1 VSGTPGGNPKPVPV
15 GVDEGALPPGEPFLV
30 DADVELLGHGV
41 DVPDVEVDQGV
52 RPGVARVLGEV
63 EPDIPARDRDEPGK
77 ARLELMLPL
86 LTKPRRPYQA
96 TARAASSTRRTGT
109 TSSSTMPRV
118 DESPKRRVVPGSPA
132 PRSVRCDTIRG
143 MEASRIGPLGSPYV
157 ATCR

>member
-30 DADVELLGHGV
+30 DPDVELLGHRV

-63 EPDIPARDRDEPGK
+63 EPDIPARHRDEPGK

-86 LTKPRRPYQA
+86 LHEAETPVPGDGPRRVLDA
-96 TARAASSTRRTGT
+96 ENRHDLLVHDAEG
-109 TSSSTMPRV
+109 
-118 DESPKRRVVPGSPA
+118 RRVKVPRRSGQPG

-143 MEASRIGPLGSPYV
+143 MEASRIGALGSPDV